1 MNVVIAAG
9 GTAGH
14 VNPALALA
22 HALSAETI
30 TFIGTSTGLEAS
42 VVPDAGFLLD
52 PIDIVGFD
60 RAKPA
65 RLPGVGLKAVA
76 AVGAARKHLRSRA
89 ADVVVGMGGYVSLPV
104 AFAARSSSIPLVL
117 HEQNIVLGLAN
128 KVSRPFARHIG
139 VSFEETLAIAG
150 RNAVFTG
157 NPVLPEIVALDRSS
171 LRSAAFETFGLDPK
185 RSTILVFG
193 GSLGARTLNLAGPQ
207 LARRWRDRDDLQLLH
222 ISGRS
227 QGAQLEVEGS
237 LPSHYHRV
245 EYTDQMAQVYAVADL
260 AVCRGGATTVAE
272 LGATGLPAV
281 IVPYPHHRDKQQ
293 ERHAQV
299 LANAGAAVV
308 VSDFDATA
316 DRLGTIVEGLIDHG
330 RLTTMAEAARRLGR
344 PDAAQRMAELVKGA
358 A

>member
-22 HALSAETI
+22 HALSSETI
-30 TFIGTSTGLEAS
+30 TFIGTSAGLEAS
-42 VVPDAGFLLD
+42 VVPNAGFLLD
-52 PIDIVGFD
+52 PIDIMGFD
-60 RAKPA
+60 RAKPTK
-65 RLPGVGLKAVA
+65 LPAVGLKALGA
-76 AVGAARKHLRSRA
+76 IGAARKHLRSRS

-104 AFAARSSSIPLVL
+104 ALAARSSSIPVVL

-128 KVSRPFARHIG
+128 TVSRPFARHIG
-139 VSFEETLAIAG
+139 VSFEETLSSAG

-157 NPVLPEIVALDRSS
+157 NPVLPEMVNFDRAR
-171 LRSAAFETFGLDPK
+171 LRSAGLDTFGLDPG
-185 RSTILVFG
+185 RSTVLVFG
-193 GSLGARTLNLAGPQ
+193 GSLGARTLNVAGPQ
-207 LARRWRDRDDLQLLH
+207 LAQRWRDRADLQVLH

-227 QGAQLEVEGS
+227 QQSQLAAEES
-237 LPSHYHRV
+237 MPSNYHRV
-245 EYTDQMAQVYAVADL
+245 EYTSQMAQVYAVADL

-293 ERHAQV
+293 ERHATV
-299 LANAGAAVV
+299 LARAGSAVV
-308 VSDFDATA
+308 VPDSEATP
-316 DRLGTIVEGLIDHG
+316 DRLGTAVEDIVDNG
-330 RLTTMAEAARRLGR
+330 RLAGMAEAARRLGR
-344 PDAAQRMAELVKGA
+344 PDAAHRLAELVKGA